1 MRKTWTARLALAGAM
16 AMALVGLMAAPAAAD
31 TNRVLS
37 DSHGKFTFTDD
48 GDMFEI
54 CDTKADGYGV
64 IGRLV
69 LRSSIDGSQEYVL
82 ILDDGGDAGCD
93 KQGFNIGNFHYYK
106 MEYWWEKDKG
116 AYFQET
122 GWFNE

>member
-1 MRKTWTARLALAGAM
+1 MRKTWMTRIVLAGAM
-16 AMALVGLMAAPAAAD
+16 AMAMVGLMASPASAD
-31 TNRVLS
+31 NKSLG
-37 DSHGKFTFTDD
+37 DSHGSFTFIDD

-54 CDTKADGYGV
+54 CDEKADGHGV

-69 LRSSIDGSQEYVL
+69 LVKAGIDGSFNYVL

-93 KQGFNIGNFHYYK
+93 KQGFNIGNLHSYRL
-106 MEYWWEKDKG
+106 EYWWEGNKG
-116 AYFQET
+116 DTFQAT